1 MLKVGFI
8 GLGTMGYPI
17 AGHISKYYETVVFN
31 RTIKKSQKWTSE
43 FEGEICKSVE
53 DLVSKSNIILIC
65 LSEDKDIEEI
75 VLGSDG
81 ILEHLNK
88 GTIVIDHSTTSIDI
102 ANAISKELLK
112 KDSFYL
118 DAPVS
123 GGEAGA
129 QNGKLSVMIGGDK
142 AAYKKISSILDCY
155 SSFHKYMGP
164 SGNGQLTKMINQIC
178 IAGLLQ
184 ALAEA
189 ASFSKKA
196 GISSKDVLDVISKG
210 AAQSWQM
217 ENRWNSMIDD
227 RYNFGFAVD
236 LMIKDLEIVSKFS
249 KKIGAN
255 ISVTELIKSYYK
267 ELQEMGAGKLDTS
280 SLLKRLDTLDKKLS

>member
-8 GLGTMGYPI
+8 GLGTMGFPI
-17 AGHISKYYETVVFN
+17 AGHISKSYKTLVFN
-31 RTIKKSQKWTSE
+31 RTSNKSQKWASR
-43 FEGEICKSVE
+43 FEGEICDSVKELTLKSEVIF
-53 DLVSKSNIILIC
+53 LC
-65 LSEDKDIEEI
+65 LSEDSDIEEV

-81 ILEHLNK
+81 ILEHLK
-88 GTIVIDHSTTSIDI
+88 GRTIVVDHSTTSADTAIL
-102 ANAISKELLK
+102 ISKELLK
-112 KDSFYL
+112 KGSIYL

-129 QNGKLSVMIGGDK
+129 QNGKLSVMLGGDS
-142 AAYKKISSILDCY
+142 AAYKEISSILDCY
-155 SSFHKYMGP
+155 SAFHKYMGP

-189 ASFSKKA
+189 ASFSKKS

-217 ENRWNSMIDD
+217 ENRWDSMIDD
-227 RYNFGFAVD
+227 EYNFGFAVD
-236 LMIKDLEIVSKFS
+236 LMVKDLEIVSEFS

-255 ISVTELIKSYYK
+255 ISITETIKSFYK
-267 ELQEMGAGKLDTS
+267 ELQAKGAGKLDTS
-280 SLLKRLDTLDKKLS
+280 SLLKRLDMIDKN

>member
-1 MLKVGFI
+1 MRVGFI
-8 GLGTMGYPI
+8 GLGTMGFHI
-17 AGHISKYYETVVFN
+17 AGHISKSYRTLVFN
-31 RTIKKSQKWTSE
+31 RTTNKSQKWTSK
-43 FEGEICKSVE
+43 FEGEVCESIKN
-53 DLVSKSNIILIC
+53 LTLKSNLIFLC
-65 LSEDKDIEEI
+65 LSEDKDVEEV

-81 ILEHLNK
+81 ILEHLNE
-88 GTIVIDHSTTSIDI
+88 GTIVVDHSTTSIDV
-102 ANAISKELLK
+102 ATSFSNLLLE

-129 QNGKLSVMIGGDK
+129 KNGTLSVMIGGDDL
-142 AAYKKISSILDCY
+142 AYKQISPILDCY
-155 SSFHKYMGP
+155 SAFHKYMGI

-189 ASFSKKA
+189 ASFSKKS

-217 ENRWNSMIDD
+217 ENRWDSMIDD
-227 RYNFGFAVD
+227 QYNFGFAVD
-236 LMIKDLEIVSKFS
+236 LMVKDLEIVSEFS

-255 ISVTELIKSYYK
+255 ISVTETIKSYYK
-267 ELQEMGAGKLDTS
+267 DLQAMGAGKLDTS
-280 SLLKRLDTLDKKLS
+280 SLLKRLDMLDEN

>member
-8 GLGTMGYPI
+8 GLGTMGFPI
-17 AGHISKYYETVVFN
+17 AGHISKSYKTLVFN
-31 RTIKKSQKWTSE
+31 RTINKSHKWTSE
-43 FEGEICKSVE
+43 FEGEICESVKELALKSKVIF
-53 DLVSKSNIILIC
+53 LC
-65 LSEDKDIEEI
+65 LSEDRDIEEV

-81 ILEHLNK
+81 ILEHLNE
-88 GTIVIDHSTTSIDI
+88 GTIVVDHSTTSADTAIL
-102 ANAISKELLK
+102 ISKELLK
-112 KDSFYL
+112 KGSIYL

-129 QNGKLSVMIGGDK
+129 QNGKLSVMLGGDS
-142 AAYKKISSILDCY
+142 AAYKEISPILDCY
-155 SSFHKYMGP
+155 SAFHKYMGP

-189 ASFSKKA
+189 ASFSKKS

-217 ENRWNSMIDD
+217 ENRWDSMIDD
-227 RYNFGFAVD
+227 EYNFGFAVD
-236 LMIKDLEIVSKFS
+236 LMVKDLEIVSEFS

-255 ISVTELIKSYYK
+255 ISTTEMIKSYYK
-267 ELQEMGAGKLDTS
+267 ELQAKGAGKLDTS
-280 SLLKRLDTLDKKLS
+280 SLLKRLDMLDKN

>member
-8 GLGTMGYPI
+8 GLGTMGFPI
-17 AGHISKYYETVVFN
+17 AGHISKSYKTLVFN
-31 RTIKKSQKWTSE
+31 RTTNKSKKWISE
-43 FEGEICKSVE
+43 FEGEICESVKELTLKSKV
-53 DLVSKSNIILIC
+53 IILC
-65 LSEDKDIEEI
+65 LSEDRDIEEV
-75 VLGSDG
+75 VLGTDG
-81 ILEHLNK
+81 ILEHLNE
-88 GTIVIDHSTTSIDI
+88 GTIVVDHSTTSADTAIS
-102 ANAISKELLK
+102 ISKELLK
-112 KDSFYL
+112 KGSIYL

-129 QNGKLSVMIGGDK
+129 QNGKLSVMLGGDS
-142 AAYKKISSILDCY
+142 AAYKEISSILDCY
-155 SSFHKYMGP
+155 SAFHKYMGP

-189 ASFSKKA
+189 ASFSKKS

-217 ENRWNSMIDD
+217 ENRWDSMIDD
-227 RYNFGFAVD
+227 EYNFGFAVD
-236 LMIKDLEIVSKFS
+236 LMVKDLEIVSEFS

-255 ISVTELIKSYYK
+255 ISTTEMIKSYYK
-267 ELQEMGAGKLDTS
+267 ELQAKGAGKLDTS
-280 SLLKRLDTLDKKLS
+280 SLLKRLDMLDKN

>member
-8 GLGTMGYPI
+8 GLGTMGFPI
-17 AGHISKYYETVVFN
+17 AGHISKSYKTLVFN
-31 RTIKKSQKWTSE
+31 RTTNKSQKWTSE
-43 FEGEICKSVE
+43 FEGEICESVKELTLKSKV
-53 DLVSKSNIILIC
+53 IILC
-65 LSEDKDIEEI
+65 LSEDRDIEEV
-75 VLGSDG
+75 VLGTDG
-81 ILEHLNK
+81 ILEHLNE
-88 GTIVIDHSTTSIDI
+88 GTIVVDHSTTSADTAIL
-102 ANAISKELLK
+102 ISKELLK
-112 KDSFYL
+112 KGSIYL

-129 QNGKLSVMIGGDK
+129 QNGKLSVMLGGDS
-142 AAYKKISSILDCY
+142 AAYKEISSILDCY
-155 SSFHKYMGP
+155 SAFHKYMGP

-189 ASFSKKA
+189 ASFSKKS

-217 ENRWNSMIDD
+217 ENRWESMIDD
-227 RYNFGFAVD
+227 QYNFGFAVD
-236 LMIKDLEIVSKFS
+236 LMVKDLEIVSEFS

-255 ISVTELIKSYYK
+255 ISITETIKSFYK
-267 ELQEMGAGKLDTS
+267 ELQAKGAGKLDTS
-280 SLLKRLDTLDKKLS
+280 SLLKRLDMLDKN

>member
-8 GLGTMGYPI
+8 GLGTMGFPI
-17 AGHISKYYETVVFN
+17 AGHISKFYKTLVFN
-31 RTIKKSQKWTSE
+31 RTINKSQKWTSE
-43 FEGEICKSVE
+43 FEGEICESVKELALKSKVIF
-53 DLVSKSNIILIC
+53 LC
-65 LSEDKDIEEI
+65 LSEDRDIEEV

-81 ILEHLNK
+81 ILEHLNE
-88 GTIVIDHSTTSIDI
+88 GTIVVDHSTTSADTAIL
-102 ANAISKELLK
+102 ISKELLK
-112 KDSFYL
+112 KGSIFL

-129 QNGKLSVMIGGDK
+129 QNGKLSVMLGGDS
-142 AAYKKISSILDCY
+142 AAYKEISSILDCY
-155 SSFHKYMGP
+155 SAFHKYMGP

-189 ASFSKKA
+189 ASFSKKS

-217 ENRWNSMIDD
+217 ENRWDSMIDD
-227 RYNFGFAVD
+227 EYNFGFAVD
-236 LMIKDLEIVSKFS
+236 LMVKDLEIVSEFS

-255 ISVTELIKSYYK
+255 ISITERIKSFYK
-267 ELQEMGAGKLDTS
+267 ELQAKGAGKLDTS
-280 SLLKRLDTLDKKLS
+280 SLLKRLDMLDKN

>member
-8 GLGTMGYPI
+8 GLGTMGFPI
-17 AGHISKYYETVVFN
+17 AGHISKSYKTLIFN
-31 RTIKKSQKWTSE
+31 RTIKKSQKWASK
-43 FEGEICKSVE
+43 FEGEVCESVK
-53 DLVSKSNIILIC
+53 DIALKSNVIFLC

-75 VLGSDG
+75 ILGSDG
-81 ILEHLNK
+81 ILEYLNE
-88 GTIVIDHSTTSIDI
+88 GTIVIDHSTTSIDT
-102 ANAISKELLK
+102 ANTMSKELFK

-129 QNGKLSVMIGGDK
+129 QNGTISVMIGGDK
-142 AAYKKISSILDCY
+142 IAYEEISSILDCY
-155 SSFHKYMGP
+155 SAFHKYMGP

-189 ASFSKKA
+189 ASFSKKS
-196 GISSKDVLDVISKG
+196 GISSKDVLEVISRG

-217 ENRWNSMIDD
+217 ENRWDSMIDD
-227 RYNFGFAVD
+227 QYNFGFAVD
-236 LMIKDLEIVSKFS
+236 LMVKDLEIVSNFS

-255 ISVTELIKSYYK
+255 ISVTEMIKSYYE
-267 ELQEMGAGKLDTS
+267 ELQDMGAGKLDTS
-280 SLLKRLDTLDKKLS
+280 SLLKRLDEKDYN

>member
-8 GLGTMGYPI
+8 GLGTMGFPI
-17 AGHISKYYETVVFN
+17 AGHISKSYKTLVFN
-31 RTIKKSQKWTSE
+31 RTINKSHKWTSE
-43 FEGEICKSVE
+43 FEGEICESVKELTLKSKVIF
-53 DLVSKSNIILIC
+53 LC
-65 LSEDKDIEEI
+65 LSEDRDIEEV

-81 ILEHLNK
+81 ILEHLNE
-88 GTIVIDHSTTSIDI
+88 GTIVVDHSTTSADTAIL
-102 ANAISKELLK
+102 ISKELLK
-112 KDSFYL
+112 KGSIYL

-129 QNGKLSVMIGGDK
+129 QNGKLSVMLGGDS
-142 AAYKKISSILDCY
+142 AAYKEISSILDCY
-155 SSFHKYMGP
+155 SAFHKYMGP

-189 ASFSKKA
+189 ASFSKKS

-217 ENRWNSMIDD
+217 ENRWDSMIDD
-227 RYNFGFAVD
+227 QYNFGFAVD
-236 LMIKDLEIVSKFS
+236 LMVKDLEIVSEFS

-255 ISVTELIKSYYK
+255 ISITETIKSFYK
-267 ELQEMGAGKLDTS
+267 ELQAKGAGKLDTS
-280 SLLKRLDTLDKKLS
+280 SLLKRLDMLDKN

>member
-8 GLGTMGYPI
+8 GLGTMGFPI
-17 AGHISKYYETVVFN
+17 AGHISKSYQAYVFN
-31 RTIKKSQKWTSE
+31 RTFNKSQKWTSK
-43 FEGEICKSVE
+43 FEGEICESVK
-53 DLVSKSNIILIC
+53 DLTLRSNLIFLC

-75 VLGSDG
+75 VFSSNG
-81 ILEHLNK
+81 ILNNINE
-88 GTIVIDHSTTSIDI
+88 GTIVVDHSTTSVDT
-102 ANAISKELLK
+102 ANVISKALLK

-129 QNGKLSVMIGGDK
+129 QNGTLSVMIGGDK
-142 AAYKKISSILDCY
+142 EAYENISAILDCY
-155 SSFHKYMGP
+155 SAFHKHMGP

-189 ASFSKKA
+189 ASFSKKS
-196 GISSKDVLDVISKG
+196 GIESKEVFDVISRG

-217 ENRWNSMIDD
+217 ENRWDSMIDD
-227 RYNFGFAVD
+227 KYDFGFAVD
-236 LMIKDLEIVSKFS
+236 LMVKDLEIISNFS

-255 ISVTELIKSYYK
+255 ISITDSIKSYYK
-267 ELQEMGAGKLDTS
+267 ELQSLGAGKLDTS
-280 SLLKRLDTLDKKLS
+280 SLLKRLDMLDKD

>member
-8 GLGTMGYPI
+8 GLGTMGFPI
-17 AGHISKYYETVVFN
+17 AGHISKFYKTLVFN
-31 RTIKKSQKWTSE
+31 RTINKSQKWTSE
-43 FEGEICKSVE
+43 FEGEICESVKELALKSKVIF
-53 DLVSKSNIILIC
+53 LC
-65 LSEDKDIEEI
+65 LSEDRDIEEV

-81 ILEHLNK
+81 ILEHLNE
-88 GTIVIDHSTTSIDI
+88 GTIVVDHSTTSADTAIL
-102 ANAISKELLK
+102 ISKELLK
-112 KDSFYL
+112 KGSIFL

-129 QNGKLSVMIGGDK
+129 QNGKLSVMLGGDS
-142 AAYKKISSILDCY
+142 AAYKEISSILDCY
-155 SSFHKYMGP
+155 SAFHKYMGP

-189 ASFSKKA
+189 ASFSKKS

-217 ENRWNSMIDD
+217 ENRWDSMIDD
-227 RYNFGFAVD
+227 EYNFGFAVD
-236 LMIKDLEIVSKFS
+236 LMVKDLEIVSEFS

-255 ISVTELIKSYYK
+255 ISITEMIKSYYK
-267 ELQEMGAGKLDTS
+267 ELQANGAGKLDTS
-280 SLLKRLDTLDKKLS
+280 SLLKRLDMLDKN

>member
-1 MLKVGFI
+1 MRVGFI
-8 GLGTMGYPI
+8 GLGTMGFPI
-17 AGHISKYYETVVFN
+17 AGHISKSYRTLVFN
-31 RTIKKSQKWTSE
+31 RTTNKSQKWASK
-43 FEGEICKSVE
+43 FEGEVCESIKN
-53 DLVSKSNIILIC
+53 LTLKSNLIFLC
-65 LSEDKDIEEI
+65 LSEDKDVEEV

-81 ILEHLNK
+81 ILEHLNE
-88 GTIVIDHSTTSIDI
+88 GTIVVDHSTTSIDV
-102 ANAISKELLK
+102 ATSVSNLLLE

-129 QNGKLSVMIGGDK
+129 KNGTLSVMIGGDDL
-142 AAYKKISSILDCY
+142 AYKQISPILDCY
-155 SSFHKYMGP
+155 SAFHKYMGI

-189 ASFSKKA
+189 ASFSKKS

-217 ENRWNSMIDD
+217 ENRWDSMIDD
-227 RYNFGFAVD
+227 QYNFGFAVD
-236 LMIKDLEIVSKFS
+236 LMVKDLEIVSEFS

-255 ISVTELIKSYYK
+255 ISITETIKSYYK
-267 ELQEMGAGKLDTS
+267 DLQAKGAGKLDTS
-280 SLLKRLDTLDKKLS
+280 SLLKRLDMLDKN

>member
-8 GLGTMGYPI
+8 GLGTMGFPI
-17 AGHISKYYETVVFN
+17 AGHISKSYKTLVFN
-31 RTIKKSQKWTSE
+31 RTINKSHKWTSE
-43 FEGEICKSVE
+43 FEGEICESVKELTLKSKVIF
-53 DLVSKSNIILIC
+53 LC
-65 LSEDKDIEEI
+65 LSEDRDIEEV

-81 ILEHLNK
+81 ILEHLNE
-88 GTIVIDHSTTSIDI
+88 GTIVVDHSTTSADTAIL
-102 ANAISKELLK
+102 ISKELLK
-112 KDSFYL
+112 KGSVYL

-129 QNGKLSVMIGGDK
+129 QNGKLSVMLGGDS
-142 AAYKKISSILDCY
+142 AAYKEISSILDCY
-155 SSFHKYMGP
+155 SAFHKYMGP

-189 ASFSKKA
+189 ASFSKKS

-217 ENRWNSMIDD
+217 ENRWDTMINDE
-227 RYNFGFAVD
+227 YNFGFAVD
-236 LMIKDLEIVSKFS
+236 LMVKDLEIVSEFS

-255 ISVTELIKSYYK
+255 ISTTEMIKSYYK
-267 ELQEMGAGKLDTS
+267 ELQAKGAGKLDTS
-280 SLLKRLDTLDKKLS
+280 SLLKRLDMLDKN

>member
-8 GLGTMGYPI
+8 GLGTMGFPI
-17 AGHISKYYETVVFN
+17 AGHISKSYKTLVFN
-31 RTIKKSQKWTSE
+31 RTSNKSQKWASK
-43 FEGEICKSVE
+43 FEGEICDSVKELTLKSEVIF
-53 DLVSKSNIILIC
+53 LC
-65 LSEDKDIEEI
+65 LSEDSDIEEV

-81 ILEHLNK
+81 ILEHLK
-88 GTIVIDHSTTSIDI
+88 GRTIVVDHSTTSADTAIL
-102 ANAISKELLK
+102 ISKELLK
-112 KDSFYL
+112 KGSIYL

-129 QNGKLSVMIGGDK
+129 QNGKLSVMLGGDS
-142 AAYKKISSILDCY
+142 AAYKEISSILDCY
-155 SSFHKYMGP
+155 SAFHKYMGP

-189 ASFSKKA
+189 ASFSKKS

-217 ENRWNSMIDD
+217 ENRWESMIDD
-227 RYNFGFAVD
+227 QYNFGFAVD
-236 LMIKDLEIVSKFS
+236 LMVKDLEIVSEFS

-255 ISVTELIKSYYK
+255 ISITERIKSFYK
-267 ELQEMGAGKLDTS
+267 ELQAKGAGKLDTS
-280 SLLKRLDTLDKKLS
+280 SLLKRLDMLDKN

>member
-8 GLGTMGYPI
+8 GLGTMGFPI
-17 AGHISKYYETVVFN
+17 AGHISKSYKTLVFN
-31 RTIKKSQKWTSE
+31 RTSNKSQKWASK
-43 FEGEICKSVE
+43 FEGEICDSVKELTLKSEVIF
-53 DLVSKSNIILIC
+53 LC
-65 LSEDKDIEEI
+65 LSEDSDIEEV

-81 ILEHLNK
+81 ILEHLNE
-88 GTIVIDHSTTSIDI
+88 GTIVVDHSTTSADTAIL
-102 ANAISKELLK
+102 ISKELLK
-112 KDSFYL
+112 KGSIYL

-129 QNGKLSVMIGGDK
+129 QNGKLSVMLGGDS
-142 AAYKKISSILDCY
+142 AAYKEISSILDCY
-155 SSFHKYMGP
+155 SAFHKYMGP

-178 IAGLLQ
+178 MAGLLQ

-189 ASFSKKA
+189 ASFSKKS

-217 ENRWNSMIDD
+217 ENRWDSMIDD
-227 RYNFGFAVD
+227 EYNFGFAVD
-236 LMIKDLEIVSKFS
+236 LMVKDLEIVSEFS

-255 ISVTELIKSYYK
+255 ISITETIKSFYK
-267 ELQEMGAGKLDTS
+267 ELQAKGAGKLDTS
-280 SLLKRLDTLDKKLS
+280 SLLKRLDMLDKN

>member
-8 GLGTMGYPI
+8 GLGTMGFPI
-17 AGHISKYYETVVFN
+17 AGHISKSYKTLVFN
-31 RTIKKSQKWTSE
+31 RTSNKSQKWTSE
-43 FEGEICKSVE
+43 FEGEICESVKELALKSKVIF
-53 DLVSKSNIILIC
+53 LC
-65 LSEDKDIEEI
+65 LSEDRDIEEV

-81 ILEHLNK
+81 ILEHLNE
-88 GTIVIDHSTTSIDI
+88 GTIVVDHSTTSADTAIL
-102 ANAISKELLK
+102 ISKELLK
-112 KDSFYL
+112 KGSIYL

-129 QNGKLSVMIGGDK
+129 HNGKLSVMLGGDS
-142 AAYKKISSILDCY
+142 AAYKEISSILDCY
-155 SSFHKYMGP
+155 SAFHKYMGP

-189 ASFSKKA
+189 ASFSKKS

-217 ENRWNSMIDD
+217 ENRWESMIDD

-236 LMIKDLEIVSKFS
+236 LMVKDLEIVSEFS

-255 ISVTELIKSYYK
+255 ISITETIKSFYK
-267 ELQEMGAGKLDTS
+267 ELQAKGAGKLDTS
-280 SLLKRLDTLDKKLS
+280 SLLKRLDMLDKN

>member
-8 GLGTMGYPI
+8 GLGTMGFPI
-17 AGHISKYYETVVFN
+17 AGHISKSYKTLVFN
-31 RTIKKSQKWTSE
+31 RTINKSQKWTSE
-43 FEGEICKSVE
+43 FEGEICESVKELTLKSKVIF
-53 DLVSKSNIILIC
+53 LC
-65 LSEDKDIEEI
+65 LSEDRDIEEV
-75 VLGSDG
+75 VLGSNG
-81 ILEHLNK
+81 ILEHLNE
-88 GTIVIDHSTTSIDI
+88 GTIVVDHSTTSADTAIL
-102 ANAISKELLK
+102 ISKELLK
-112 KDSFYL
+112 KGSIYL

-129 QNGKLSVMIGGDK
+129 QNGKLSVMLGGDS
-142 AAYKKISSILDCY
+142 AAYKEISSILDCY
-155 SSFHKYMGP
+155 SAFHKYMGP

-189 ASFSKKA
+189 ASFSKKS

-217 ENRWNSMIDD
+217 ENRWDSMIDD
-227 RYNFGFAVD
+227 EYNFGFAVD
-236 LMIKDLEIVSKFS
+236 LMVKDLEIVSEFS

-255 ISVTELIKSYYK
+255 ISITETIKSFYK
-267 ELQEMGAGKLDTS
+267 ELQAKGAGKLDTS
-280 SLLKRLDTLDKKLS
+280 SLLKRLDMLDKN

>member
-8 GLGTMGYPI
+8 GLGTMGFPI
-17 AGHISKYYETVVFN
+17 AGHISKSYKTLVFN
-31 RTIKKSQKWTSE
+31 RTINKSHKWTSE
-43 FEGEICKSVE
+43 FEGEICESVKELTLKSKVIF
-53 DLVSKSNIILIC
+53 LC
-65 LSEDKDIEEI
+65 LSEDRDIEEV

-81 ILEHLNK
+81 ILEHLNE
-88 GTIVIDHSTTSIDI
+88 GTIVVDHSTTSADTAIL
-102 ANAISKELLK
+102 ISKELLK
-112 KDSFYL
+112 KGSIYL

-129 QNGKLSVMIGGDK
+129 QNGKLSVMLGGDS
-142 AAYKKISSILDCY
+142 AAYKEISSILDCY
-155 SSFHKYMGP
+155 SAFHKYMGP

-189 ASFSKKA
+189 ASFSKKS

-217 ENRWNSMIDD
+217 ENRWDSMINDE
-227 RYNFGFAVD
+227 YNFGFAVD
-236 LMIKDLEIVSKFS
+236 LMVKDLEIVSEFS

-255 ISVTELIKSYYK
+255 ISVTEAIKSYYK
-267 ELQEMGAGKLDTS
+267 ELQAKGAGKLDTS
-280 SLLKRLDTLDKKLS
+280 SLLKRLDMLDKN

>member
-8 GLGTMGYPI
+8 GLGTMGFPI
-17 AGHISKYYETVVFN
+17 AGHISKSYKTLVFN
-31 RTIKKSQKWTSE
+31 RTINKSQKWTSE
-43 FEGEICKSVE
+43 FEGEICESVKELALKSKVIF
-53 DLVSKSNIILIC
+53 LC
-65 LSEDKDIEEI
+65 LSEDRDIEEV

-81 ILEHLNK
+81 ILEHLNE
-88 GTIVIDHSTTSIDI
+88 GTIVVDHSTTSADTAIL
-102 ANAISKELLK
+102 ISKELLK
-112 KDSFYL
+112 KGSIYL

-129 QNGKLSVMIGGDK
+129 QNGKLSVMLGGDST
-142 AAYKKISSILDCY
+142 AYKEISSILDCY
-155 SSFHKYMGP
+155 SVFHKYMGP

-189 ASFSKKA
+189 ASFSKKS

-217 ENRWNSMIDD
+217 ENRWDSMIDD
-227 RYNFGFAVD
+227 EYNFGFAVD
-236 LMIKDLEIVSKFS
+236 LMVKDLEIVSEFS

-255 ISVTELIKSYYK
+255 ISTTEMIKSYYK
-267 ELQEMGAGKLDTS
+267 ELQAKGAGKLDTS
-280 SLLKRLDTLDKKLS
+280 SLLKRLDMLDKN

>member
-8 GLGTMGYPI
+8 GLGTMGFPI
-17 AGHISKYYETVVFN
+17 AGHISKSYKTLVFN
-31 RTIKKSQKWTSE
+31 RTTNKSQKWTSE
-43 FEGEICKSVE
+43 FEGEICESVKELTLKSKVIF
-53 DLVSKSNIILIC
+53 LC
-65 LSEDKDIEEI
+65 LSEDRDIEEV

-81 ILEHLNK
+81 ILEHLN
-88 GTIVIDHSTTSIDI
+88 GRTIVVDHSTTSADTAIL
-102 ANAISKELLK
+102 ISKELLK
-112 KDSFYL
+112 KGSIYL

-129 QNGKLSVMIGGDK
+129 QNGKLSVMLGGDS
-142 AAYKKISSILDCY
+142 AAYKEISSILDCY
-155 SSFHKYMGP
+155 SAFHKYMGP

-189 ASFSKKA
+189 ASFSKKS

-217 ENRWNSMIDD
+217 ENRWESMI
-227 RYNFGFAVD
+227 AV
-236 LMIKDLEIVSKFS
+236 
-249 KKIGAN
+249 
-255 ISVTELIKSYYK
+255 SYTHLRAH
-267 ELQEMGAGKLDTS
+267 ETN
-280 SLLKRLDTLDKKLS
+280 

>member
-8 GLGTMGYPI
+8 GLGTMGFPI
-17 AGHISKYYETVVFN
+17 AGHISKSYQAYVFN
-31 RTIKKSQKWTSE
+31 RTFNKSQKWTSE
-43 FEGEICKSVE
+43 FEGEICESVK
-53 DLVSKSNIILIC
+53 DLTLRSNLIFLC

-75 VLGSDG
+75 VFSSNG
-81 ILEHLNK
+81 ILNNINE
-88 GTIVIDHSTTSIDI
+88 GTIVVDHSTTSVDT
-102 ANAISKELLK
+102 ANVISKALLK

-129 QNGKLSVMIGGDK
+129 QNGTLSVMIGGDK
-142 AAYKKISSILDCY
+142 EAYENISAILDCY
-155 SSFHKYMGP
+155 SAFHKHMGP

-189 ASFSKKA
+189 ASFSKKS
-196 GISSKDVLDVISKG
+196 GIESKEVFDVISRG

-217 ENRWNSMIDD
+217 ENRWDSMIDD
-227 RYNFGFAVD
+227 KYDFGFAVD
-236 LMIKDLEIVSKFS
+236 LMVKDLEIISNFS

-255 ISVTELIKSYYK
+255 IFITDSIKSYYK
-267 ELQEMGAGKLDTS
+267 ELQSLGAGKLDTS
-280 SLLKRLDTLDKKLS
+280 SLLKRLDMLDKD